1 MRPHRGNEGQLV
13 GERIRE
19 VRLARGL
26 TQGDL
31 AERCG
36 TSIAAISHIERG
48 TKVPTIT
55 TLVRIADALECKVTK
70 LVELLDQELR
80 TTTKSRRA

>member
-1 MRPHRGNEGQLV
+1 MRTNRGNEGQLF
-13 GERIRE
+13 GGRLRE

-48 TKVPTIT
+48 TKVPTLT
-55 TLVRIADALECKVTK
+55 TIVRLADALKCRVTK
-70 LVELLDQELR
+70 LVEVLDRGLATGEA
-80 TTTKSRRA
+80 KN

>member
-19 VRLARGL
+19 VRVARRL
-26 TQGDL
+26 TQSDL
-31 AERCG
+31 AELCG

-55 TLVRIADALECKVTK
+55 TLVRLADALECKVAK
-70 LVELLDQELR
+70 LVEVLDRNTR
-80 TTTKSRRA
+80 TLARRPK

>member
-19 VRLARGL
+19 VRVARGL

-31 AERCG
+31 AELCG

-55 TLVRIADALECKVTK
+55 TLVRLADALECRVTK
-70 LVELLDQELR
+70 LVDVLDKLPLHAP
-80 TTTKSRRA
+80 KRRN

>member
-55 TLVRIADALECKVTK
+55 TLVRLADALECRVTK
-70 LVELLDQELR
+70 LVEVLDESPVGVA
-80 TTTKSRRA
+80 KRRQK

>member
-1 MRPHRGNEGQLV
+1 MRPNRGNEGEV
-13 GERIRE
+13 FGERLRE

-26 TQGDL
+26 TQLQL

-48 TKVPTIT
+48 TKVPTLT
-55 TLVRIADALECKVTK
+55 TLVRLADALDCRVTR
-70 LVELLDQELR
+70 LVEVFDR
-80 TTTKSRRA
+80 RPRISSRSRKD

>member
-1 MRPHRGNEGQLV
+1 MRPNRGNEGEIFGKRL
-13 GERIRE
+13 RE

-26 TQGDL
+26 TQSQL

-48 TKVPTIT
+48 TKVPTLT
-55 TLVRIADALECKVTK
+55 TLVRLADALDCRVTK
-70 LVELLDQELR
+70 LVEVLD
-80 TTTKSRRA
+80 RAHGPR

>member
-31 AERCG
+31 AELCG

-55 TLVRIADALECKVTK
+55 TLVRLADALECRVTK
-70 LVELLDQELR
+70 LVEVLDHDIR
-80 TTTKSRRA
+80 TTARRPK